1 MVQTNISSL
10 RREGEQFNLIIIYQI
25 NCMVQSLYSSIYSS
39 KNLHSMIMGE
49 DKVYYAM
56 FQVTFYHA
64 LMFYYNAR
72 HLRERWHDR
81 DRVHEYLALN
91 SFYFLMEIVI

>member
-1 MVQTNISSL
+1 MVQINTSSL
-10 RREGEQFNLIIIYQI
+10 RRAGEQFNLIIIYQI
-25 NCMVQSLYSSIYSS
+25 NCMVQSLYSS

-49 DKVYYAM
+49 DKVYYAI